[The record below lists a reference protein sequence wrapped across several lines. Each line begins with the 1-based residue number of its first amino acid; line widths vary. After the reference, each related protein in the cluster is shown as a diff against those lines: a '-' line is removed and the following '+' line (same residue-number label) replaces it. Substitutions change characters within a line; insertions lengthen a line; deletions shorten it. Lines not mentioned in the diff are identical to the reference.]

1 MVPLFYRNQP
11 VELKLKRRDLTGLLL
26 YEKSRELAV
35 RIPQSEFDRDPAAR
49 NAFEEFRDQ
58 LRDLVKP
65 DIVKISYRQGRYLC
79 EGEAKALNLELDR
92 SCAEGSFV
100 LNLEMPPRIRRS
112 LVADAAALP
121 APANP

>member
-1 MVPLFYRNQP
+1 VPLFYRNQP
-11 VELKLKRRDLTGLLL
+11 VELKLKRRDLTGLLI
-26 YEKSRELAV
+26 YEKSKELAV

-65 DIVKISYRQGRYLC
+65 DMVKISYRQGRYLC
-79 EGEAKALNLELDR
+79 EGEARALNLEPDR

-112 LVADAAALP
+112 LNVNDGAAAAAGTP
-121 APANP
+121 

>member
-1 MVPLFYRNQP
+1 M
-11 VELKLKRRDLTGLLL
+11 ELKLKRRDLTGLLL

-35 RIPQSEFDRDPAAR
+35 RIPHSEFGRDPAAR

-65 DIVKISYRQGRYLC
+65 DMVKIAYRQGRYLC
-79 EGEAKALNLELDR
+79 EGEARALNLEPDR

-100 LNLEMPPRIRRS
+100 LNLEMPPRIRRT
-112 LVADAAALP
+112 LVAEGAALP
-121 APANP
+121 APAASTRPETHGS